1 MITAMTATA
10 IEMKKVTCLGGVSR
24 SIVLFPP
31 CEAPKWAGATLA
43 SAEFDS
49 DRLLKVWAA
58 LLSHPGRLPL
68 ANSAPKHSGNGRET
82 SGDRGK
88 EAVNTMVKS
97 ICWRLPYRAILDPAR
112 KGVMC
117 KWLL

>member
-1 MITAMTATA
+1 MTATA

-43 SAEFDS
+43 SAVFDS

-58 LLSHPGRLPL
+58 LLSHPWPRVVGELDASLLQRLLDDCKGFRLTPRSCCRSHGRGGDLPIG
-68 ANSAPKHSGNGRET
+68 ADTFGNSENDQAGGY
-82 SGDRGK
+82 DR
-88 EAVNTMVKS
+88 
-97 ICWRLPYRAILDPAR
+97 
-112 KGVMC
+112 
-117 KWLL
+117 